1 MEQRFV
7 RNAIVKEN
15 YWKVENF
22 FETKADGYVAASQEY
37 VTPRGT
43 MLVVFKDRQ
52 AGFLLDSDTGL
63 PITNDELK
71 SELASLVKEGSI
83 NESFDDIYPDAW
95 VLIGVKGIITDDSWF
110 EEFGFSQEQIRDV
123 ENRMLDLENY
133 YEDTE
138 EEM

>member
-1 MEQRFV
+1 MEQRYV

-37 VTPRGT
+37 ETPRGT

-63 PITNDELK
+63 PITNEELT

-95 VLIGVKGIITDDSWF
+95 VLIGVKGIITDDEWLN
-110 EEFGFSQEQIRDV
+110 EFGFTADQIQDV
-123 ENRMLDLENY
+123 EERMTDLENY
-133 YEDTE
+133 FEDTE

>member
-1 MEQRFV
+1 MEQRYV

-37 VTPRGT
+37 ETPRGT

-63 PITNDELK
+63 PITNEELT

-95 VLIGVKGIITDDSWF
+95 VLIGVKGIITDDEWLN
-110 EEFGFSQEQIRDV
+110 EFGFSADQIQDV
-123 ENRMLDLENY
+123 EERMTDLENY
-133 YEDTE
+133 FEDTE